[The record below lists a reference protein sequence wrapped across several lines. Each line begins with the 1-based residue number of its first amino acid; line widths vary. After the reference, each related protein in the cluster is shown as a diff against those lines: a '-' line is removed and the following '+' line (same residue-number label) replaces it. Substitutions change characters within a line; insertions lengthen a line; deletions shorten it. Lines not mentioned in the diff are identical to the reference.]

1 MYKKLI
7 ENYKEPLIK
16 TLKEF
21 IAIHSVLDPL
31 TIDEENPFGKGV
43 SSALQY
49 IEKVAREDG
58 FEVHNYDNMVVEI
71 LCGKGD
77 KNITILAHAD
87 VVPEGTGWSHDPFDL
102 YEEDGVLYGRGVS
115 DDKGP
120 LLAAYY
126 GMKMLRDNNML
137 GDYVVRFIVGGNEES
152 GSLGVHHY
160 FYELNKPQPDFGF
173 SPDAEY
179 PLIFAEKGIISFEV
193 KKDFE
198 IPGLI
203 YLKGGVAHNSVIE
216 KCVLKFNDNEPFI
229 NYLKTNNIDHEYDGN
244 EIIFLGKAAHGATP
258 ELGVNA
264 GMNALTA
271 LNNFYDI
278 AELKQV
284 INAYSD
290 LKAKGLSADS
300 YSEDMGN
307 CSLNV
312 GIINYENNHFT
323 LTANYRYVDNC
334 VREEMIENIKNA
346 NSLFSFEILDEGALL
361 YYSKDSE
368 LVSTLLN
375 VYQQETGD
383 FTSKP
388 LAIGGGTYA
397 KEARNTI
404 AFGMEFPGWDSRMH
418 SPGERAKK
426 EDLFTSMAIYARAII
441 DLGKKLS

>member
-7 ENYKEPLIK
+7 ENYKEPLLK

-21 IAIHSVLDPL
+21 VNINSVLDPK

-43 SSALQY
+43 TNALKY
-49 IEKVAREDG
+49 IETIAKEDG

-102 YEEDGVLYGRGVS
+102 YEEDGVLYGRGVA

-126 GMKMLRDNNML
+126 AMKSLRDNNLL
-137 GDYVVRFIVGGNEES
+137 GEYQVRFIIGGNEES
-152 GSLGVHHY
+152 GSRGVHHY

-179 PLIFAEKGIISFEV
+179 PLIFAEKGIISYEV
-193 KKDFE
+193 KTNVE
-198 IPGLI
+198 IPDLI

-216 KCVLKFNDNEPFI
+216 KCVVKFNDNKAFI
-229 NYLKTNNIDHEYDGN
+229 EYLNKQ
-244 EIIFLGKAAHGATP
+244 EIPYILENDEIVFLGKAAHGATP
-258 ELGVNA
+258 QLGLNA
-264 GMNALTA
+264 GMLAIKA
-271 LNNFYDI
+271 LNGFVENP
-278 AELKQV
+278 ALKQLV
-284 INAYSD
+284 DSYSD

-300 YSEDMGN
+300 VSKDMGE

-312 GIINYENNHFT
+312 GIVNYENSA
-323 LTANYRYVDNC
+323 LSLVANYRFVDTIS
-334 VREEMIENIKNA
+334 RELAIENIKKSSN
-346 NSLFSFEILDEGALL
+346 LFSFEILDEAPLL
-361 YYSKDSE
+361 YYSKDSV
-368 LVSTLLN
+368 LVSTLLEA
-375 VYQQETGD
+375 YQQETGD

-397 KEARNTI
+397 KEANNTI
-404 AFGMEFPGWDSRMH
+404 AFGMEMPGWDSKMH
-418 SPGERAKK
+418 SPGERSKK
-426 EDLFTSMAIYARAII
+426 EDLFTSIAIYARAII
-441 DLGKKLS
+441 ELGKKL